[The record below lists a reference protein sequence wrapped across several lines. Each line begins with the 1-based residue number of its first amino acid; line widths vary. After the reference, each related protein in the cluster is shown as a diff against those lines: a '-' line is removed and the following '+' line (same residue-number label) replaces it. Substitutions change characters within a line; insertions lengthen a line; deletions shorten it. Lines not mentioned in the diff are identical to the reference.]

1 MATSFFTYVL
11 FSILFTSTLV
21 KGDLVTDV
29 CIKTPVLSLC
39 EKLLRSDP
47 RSKTADLETLGTIA
61 FNMTSDLITSTSTMV
76 EFLYDNATSTAMREL
91 FRFCSSYYAYVEVC
105 TENAIGYYKDKN
117 YGQLVNFMTKSID
130 EVRLCDKSLRYK
142 DENKNLK
149 QASLSLQQYFIAIIV
164 IAIRL

>member
-1 MATSFFTYVL
+1 MATSFFYICSFLHPLHIYT
-11 FSILFTSTLV
+11 
-21 KGDLVTDV
+21 
-29 CIKTPVLSLC
+29 C
-39 EKLLRSDP
+39 EGRFNP

-76 EFLYDNATSTAMREL
+76 EFLYDNATSMEMREL
-91 FRFCSSYYAYVEVC
+91 FQVC

-117 YGQLVNFMTKSID
+117 YEQVVNFMTKSID

-164 IAIRL
+164 IVIRL